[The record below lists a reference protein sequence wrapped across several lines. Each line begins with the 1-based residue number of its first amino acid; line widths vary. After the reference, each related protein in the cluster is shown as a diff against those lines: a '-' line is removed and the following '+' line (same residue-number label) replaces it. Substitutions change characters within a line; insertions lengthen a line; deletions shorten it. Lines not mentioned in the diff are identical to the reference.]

1 MSVFVYVLNMR
12 GQPLMPCKPRKA
24 RILLKEGKAK
34 VKKRTPFTIQLKIPT
49 GENKQK
55 LNLGIDPG
63 SKKVGTA
70 VRRSGTKEIVYASE
84 VTLRDNITKKLK
96 QRSNYRRTRRNR
108 KTRYRQ
114 PRFLNRTRS
123 EGWLPPSVVSKI
135 NSIKKELDYILSIL
149 PITRITF
156 EYSKFDIH
164 RLTNKFVKGFWY
176 QKGDMYGYESTKAY
190 VLERDNYKCQACKG
204 KKKDKR
210 LEIHHVIYRRNG
222 GTNKPSNLLTLCSTC
237 HDLVHAEKLIL
248 TNAQLKNCKN
258 TVDATQVSII
268 SKRIWKYLQTLKPKY
283 ILAKTYGYSTKV
295 KRRLLKIRKSHTLD
309 AVAISYG
316 RNKHY
321 RKGLR
326 KPRIKSNFYHKICAA
341 KGDYQQT
348 KGKHSEKK
356 IPTGKIQGFRKF
368 DLVRYLGKIYSIKG
382 RRSTGYAE
390 LMDQTVKNIRLR
402 PIPKFGNLTRL
413 QSRTSWIIFP
423 NTVQNI

>member
-1 MSVFVYVLNMR
+1 
-12 GQPLMPCKPRKA
+12 MPCKPRKA

-34 VKKRTPFTIQLKIPT
+34 VKKRTPFTIQLKYGSSGYT
-49 GENKQK
+49 QD

-70 VRRSGTKEIVYASE
+70 VRRSGTKEILYSSE
-84 VTLRDNITKKLK
+84 VTLRTDITRKLK
-96 QRSNYRRTRRNR
+96 QRSNYRRTRRGR
-108 KTRYRQ
+108 KTRYRE
-114 PRFLNRTRS
+114 PRFLNRTRV
-123 EGWLPPSVVSKI
+123 EGWLPPSVVSKVD
-135 NSIKKELDYILSIL
+135 STKKEIDYILSIL

-156 EYSKFDIH
+156 EYSKFDVH
-164 RLTNKFVKGFWY
+164 KLTNKFVKGFWY
-176 QKGDMYGYESTKAY
+176 QLGDMYGYESTKAY

-210 LEIHHVIYRRNG
+210 LETHHIIFRKNG
-222 GTNKPSNLLTLCSTC
+222 GTNKPSNLLTLCETC

-248 TNAQLKNCKN
+248 TKNQLKSCKN

-268 SKRIWKYLQTLKPKY
+268 SKRIWKYLLALKPEY

-295 KRRLLKIRKSHTLD
+295 KRRLLKIRKSHILD

-316 RNKHY
+316 RNKKY

-326 KPRIKSNFYHKICAA
+326 KPRIKSNFYNKICVS

-348 KGKHSEKK
+348 KGKRSEKK

-368 DLVRYLGKIYSIKG
+368 DLVKYLGKIYSIKG

-402 PIPKFGNLTRL
+402 PIPKFGNLIRL
-413 QSRTSWIIFP
+413 QARNSWIIFS
-423 NTVQNI
+423 NTAQNI

>member
-1 MSVFVYVLNMR
+1 MVYVISKE
-12 GQPLMPCKPRKA
+12 GKPLMPTKRHGKV
-24 RILLKEGKAK
+24 RRWLKDRKAK
-34 VKKRTPFTIQLKIPT
+34 VVKHTPFTIQLLFET
-49 GENKQK
+49 GNITQD

-70 VRRSGTKEIVYASE
+70 VRRSGTREILYSSE
-84 VTLRDNITKKLK
+84 VTLRTDITRKLK
-96 QRSNYRRTRRNR
+96 QRASYRRTRRNR
-108 KTRYRQ
+108 KTRYRK

-123 EGWLPPSVVSKI
+123 EGWLPPSVQSKI
-135 NSIKKELDYILSIL
+135 DSTKKEIDYILSIL

-164 RLTNKFVKGFWY
+164 KLKNTFVKGFWY
-176 QKGDMYGYESTKAY
+176 QLGDMYGYESTKAY
-190 VLERDNYKCQACKG
+190 VLERDNYKCQTCKG

-210 LEIHHVIYRRNG
+210 LQIHHVIYRRNG

-237 HDLVHAEKLIL
+237 HDLLHAGKLVL
-248 TNAQLKNCKN
+248 TNAQLKSCTN

-268 SKRIWKYLQTLKPKY
+268 SKRIWEYLQSLKPDY

-295 KRRLLKIRKSHTLD
+295 KRKLLKIGKSHILD

-326 KPRIKSNFYHKICAA
+326 KPRVTNNFFYNKICVS

-348 KGKHSEKK
+348 KGQHSEKK

-368 DLVRYLGKIYSIKG
+368 DVVKYLNKIYSIKG
-382 RRSTGYAE
+382 RMSSGYAFLMGEDQKKIE
-390 LMDQTVKNIRLR
+390 LK
-402 PIPKFGNLTRL
+402 PIPKLENLVKVQARN
-413 QSRTSWIIFP
+413 SWVVI
-423 NTVQNI
+423 